1 MLILKQGFDILNASA
16 NHILTQI
23 CFQDWPSSCST
34 DVSVN
39 ERLTFLQDWPD
50 DLHMSAEA
58 FEKYAIKLEM
68 EDFEDDIRNLSS
80 SLHQL
85 IYAREDTI
93 QKLRKSADYLDSI
106 WVR

>member
-1 MLILKQGFDILNASA
+1 M
-16 NHILTQI
+16 
-23 CFQDWPSSCST
+23 
-34 DVSVN
+34 SVN

-50 DLHMSAEA
+50 DLHMSDEA